1 MSKKIIIGSSVFLVL
16 IISIFF
22 FSGNNS
28 EQVLLTKARIDN
40 LNINVSTTGELE
52 AKNFV
57 EIQGPLGM
65 RQAQIWETKINSL
78 VPEGTVV
85 EKGQQVARLDASSL
99 GDKLEQKGTDLT
111 KAESQWE
118 QTQLDTALQ
127 LSLERDKIINLEF
140 TVQEKKLALEQSA
153 FEPPATIKQAEI
165 EVIKAERDLRQTKQN
180 YLVKQKQLSAKMR
193 EVNANLSQAKSK
205 VKFLEDLFQEF
216 TIVAPE
222 SGMVIYAKDW
232 DGKKKKEGSNIRA
245 WDPVVATLPDLSV
258 MISKTYVNEVDIRK
272 IKKGQTVS
280 IGLDA
285 FPDKNLTGEVTK
297 VANVG
302 EQKPNSDAKVF
313 EVVIL
318 VNQSDSTLRPS
329 MTTSN
334 IIQTGSKENVLLIP
348 IEALHTEGDSIN
360 FVYKKTVGGFEK
372 QEVKT
377 GLMND
382 QDIEILTGLSE
393 GEEISLTTPESS
405 SSNIASVE

>member
-1 MSKKIIIGSSVFLVL
+1 MNKKQIVGLVAL
-16 IISIFF
+16 TLISITIYL
-22 FSGNNS
+22 FSSKTS
-28 EQVLLTKARIDN
+28 EEVLLSKARIDN
-40 LNINVSTTGELE
+40 LYINVSTTGELE

-85 EKGQQVARLDASSL
+85 QKGDQVAQLDASSL
-99 GDKLEQKGTDLT
+99 ADKLEQKQTDLT

-127 LSLERDKIINLEF
+127 LSQERDKIINLEF

-165 EVIKAERDLRQTKQN
+165 EVIKANRDLKQTKTN

-193 EVNANLSQAKSK
+193 EANATLSQAKSK
-205 VKFLEDLFQEF
+205 VTFLQDLFSEF
-216 TIVAPE
+216 TIMAPE

-232 DGKKKKEGSNIRA
+232 DGKKKKEGTNIRA

-272 IKKGQTVS
+272 ISKNQSVI

-285 FPDKNLTGEVTK
+285 FPDKKLTGKVTK

-313 EVVIL
+313 EVIII
-318 VNQSDSTLRPS
+318 VNETDSTLRPS

-334 IIQTGSKENVLLIP
+334 IIQTGEVENALLIP
-348 IEALHTEGDSIN
+348 IEALHTEGDSLT
-360 FVYKKTVGGFEK
+360 FVYKKTVGGFSK
-372 QEVKT
+372 YEVKT

-382 QDIEILTGLSE
+382 QDIQILAGLSD
-393 GEEISLTTPESS
+393 GDEISLTTPNSVSEKISS
-405 SSNIASVE
+405 LE

>member
-272 IKKGQTVS
+272 IQKGQTVS

-393 GEEISLTTPESS
+393 GEEISLNTPESS
-405 SSNIASVE
+405 SSNIATVE